1 MRTVYLLPVE
11 VSVLDRPLRGSGGFQ
26 NLLRQLRRKL
36 VRATGQLDLDRYD
49 LERIPRYAF
58 DYRNG
63 GWEDRLISI
72 FSRTLGPHLGRV
84 PTGTHSVATY
94 RWRQ

>member
-1 MRTVYLLPVE
+1 MRTIYLSPAE
-11 VSVLDRPLRGSGGFQ
+11 IRILDRHIAGSGGFQ
-26 NLLRQLRRKL
+26 SLLRRLRRR
-36 VRATGQLDLDRYD
+36 VIRATGQLDLDASD

-63 GWEDRLISI
+63 GWEDRLIAI

-84 PTGTHSVATY
+84 PTAAGAFGVH
-94 RWRQ
+94 RWR